1 MNVAEF
7 LNNIKA
13 DLIEVVGKLTGHP
26 VADDVA
32 QVVQKIEGV
41 TEGDVKAD
49 EPELKA
55 DVDKAADDVKT
66 DAEGLVHDVA
76 GAVEGETTPAAPEA
90 AESASEAP
98 ATETTPAA

>member
-7 LNNIKA
+7 LNGIKA

-41 TEGDVKAD
+41 TEGDVEAD
-49 EPELKA
+49 APELEK
-55 DVDKAADDVKT
+55 DVETAADDAKT

-90 AESASEAP
+90 VEAAP
-98 ATETTPAA
+98 AADGTSTPAA